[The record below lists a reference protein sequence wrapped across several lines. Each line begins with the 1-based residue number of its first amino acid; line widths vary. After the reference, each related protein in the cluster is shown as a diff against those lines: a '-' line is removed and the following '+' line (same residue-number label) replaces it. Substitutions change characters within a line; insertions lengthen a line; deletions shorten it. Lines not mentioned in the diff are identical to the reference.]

1 MDDTMK
7 RLVLVIGALS
17 LAGLLVGAG
26 YYYTVQLPTQ
36 HTLAAPTNDGTGSV
50 GIPAP
55 VQPGNIQVWTT
66 PGNSHVCVDGSYCKN
81 TTSSGSAI
89 FTQLTANTNHTVTVT
104 ADKYQ
109 PYSATVFVTSQNQTT
124 LYAILQPLKK

>member
-1 MDDTMK
+1 MDNTMK
-7 RLVLVIGALS
+7 RLVLVMGALS

-26 YYYTVQLPTQ
+26 FYYTVQLPAQ
-36 HTLAAPTNDGTGSV
+36 KNQMAPTNEGIGTV

-66 PGNSHVCVDGSYCKN
+66 PGNSQVCVDGSYCKN

-89 FTQLTANTNHTVTVT
+89 FTQLAANTNHTVTVT

-109 PYSATVFVTSQNQTT
+109 PYSTTVFVTSQNQTT